1 MVMASKMV
9 RPLSRGQWLEHG
21 AAVLERFG
29 LYTYAHWPVAEL
41 PEGSRKLLDIALSFA
56 LNPQVLLMDEP
67 TSGVSIADRFPVM
80 DTLVTVLQ
88 QSAITTIFVEHD
100 MDVVQWY
107 SQRVLVFNE
116 GQVIADGPPARVLR
130 IRQYARRCW
139 GRSSY
144 AARRQSLRYDQR
156 VSYFA
161 WYQFG
166 APHGGADGARRP

>member
-67 TSGVSIADRFPVM
+67 TSGVSIEDKFPVM

-88 QSAITTIFVEHD
+88 QSDITTMFVEHD
-100 MDVVQWY
+100 MDVVQRY
-107 SQRVLVFNE
+107 SQRVLVFND
-116 GQVIADGPPARVLR
+116 GKVIADGPPASVLAYPEVR
-130 IRQYARRCW
+130 KAVLGQE
-139 GRSSY
+139 
-144 AARRQSLRYDQR
+144 
-156 VSYFA
+156 
-161 WYQFG
+161 
-166 APHGGADGARRP
+166 